1 MYERFGQ
8 HAAMTCVWLIDI
20 NNFVLD
26 FKASQ
31 LIFLAGLPKLPCVFK
46 EKEVWQYF
54 TALSVFGT
62 TCNPIHSTD
71 SQSPLKVQGCPIV
84 AFAEFKVITVVM
96 TGILFCLRP
105 PCSAPASAAPRIL
118 QVGICPRF
126 FVVLVL
132 QSARRSALQ
141 CANCRAR
148 QGRVV

>member
-1 MYERFGQ
+1 
-8 HAAMTCVWLIDI
+8 MTILHSFISIW
-20 NNFVLD
+20 
-26 FKASQ
+26 KHH
-31 LIFLAGLPKLPCVFK
+31 
-46 EKEVWQYF
+46 
-54 TALSVFGT
+54 SVGT
-62 TCNPIHSTD
+62 PCNPIHSTA
-71 SQSPLKVQGCPIV
+71 SHSPLKVQGCPIV

-148 QGRVV
+148 RRRTAEWCSGVVRQCARRIGGQGRADNREFRAIARGRVTLPECSGV

>member
-1 MYERFGQ
+1 MDSINDLCAVG
-8 HAAMTCVWLIDI
+8 LNNI

-26 FKASQ
+26 LKASQ
-31 LIFLAGLPKLPCVFK
+31 VIF
-46 EKEVWQYF
+46 
-54 TALSVFGT
+54 FGRASKISLCFHRIRSMT
-62 TCNPIHSTD
+62 ILRSFISIWKHYWVGTLCNPIHSTD
-71 SQSPLKVQGCPIV
+71 SHSPLKVQGCPIV

-132 QSARRSALQ
+132 QSVRRSALQ
-141 CANCRAR
+141 CANCQA
-148 QGRVV
+148 RVV